1 MKKIEDSFLGDNT
14 REEIGSRLIGRAIK
28 EVVLERGRAILRFE
42 NGESVEFE
50 TAVFLNKR
58 YFANG

>member
-28 EVVLERGRAILRFE
+28 EVLF
-42 NGESVEFE
+42 
-50 TAVFLNKR
+50 
-58 YFANG
+58 

>member
-28 EVVLERGRAILRFE
+28 EVRFE